1 MTSQRRHNQRW
12 EKEQVRTRIE
22 SQINEMRWE
31 ILKALL
37 KMEPPK
43 MGERR
48 KRQEQKEGE
57 QAEHSA
63 PHSGTSWTEKG
74 F

>member
-1 MTSQRRHNQRW
+1 MG
-12 EKEQVRTRIE
+12 K
-22 SQINEMRWE
+22 
-31 ILKALL
+31 LKALL

-43 MGERR
+43 MGVWERR
-48 KRQEQKEGE
+48 KTQEQKEGE